1 MMKKVIM
8 VVILSLLSFSVFAQ
22 RFTVST
28 NVIDWA
34 NYGTANAEVG
44 FSVSQHISL
53 VAGGKFNGWDFSN
66 SEHTVY
72 NKNIVG
78 YAGFRYWLWYV
89 NSGLW
94 FQFKGQYADYHI
106 TGTWRHA
113 LDEGKAA
120 GAGLAL
126 GYTFMLSKHVNLEL
140 GAGGWGGYLIEHNVY
155 EDPKNLVPRPK
166 DSGSRAFIDL
176 DNITAAFVFVF

>member
-1 MMKKVIM
+1 MKKIVM
-8 VVILSLLSFSVFAQ
+8 TVILSLLSLSVFAQ

-28 NVIDWA
+28 NLVDWA
-34 NYGTANAEVG
+34 NYGTVNVELG
-44 FSVSQHISL
+44 YSVSQHISL

-66 SEHTVY
+66 TEHIVY

-78 YAGFRYWLWYV
+78 YAGFRYWPWYV

-94 FQFKGQYADYHI
+94 LQFKGQYADYHI

-113 LDEGKAA
+113 LDEGRAA

-126 GYTFMLSKHVNLEL
+126 GYTFMLSKHFNIEV

-155 EDPKNLVPRPK
+155 ETPRSRILRPD

-176 DNITAAFVFVF
+176 DNVSVALVFVF